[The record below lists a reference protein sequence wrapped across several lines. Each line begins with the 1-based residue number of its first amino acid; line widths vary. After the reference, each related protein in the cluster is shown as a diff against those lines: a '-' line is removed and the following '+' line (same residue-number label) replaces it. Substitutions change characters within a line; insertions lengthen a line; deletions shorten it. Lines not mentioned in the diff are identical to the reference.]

1 MRFGINMPN
10 FGAFGDARTL
20 ADLAREA
27 EERGWDGFFLWDHIG
42 ADWGANNT
50 FADPWIALTAMA
62 MQTSRITL
70 GAVVTPLPRRR
81 PWKVAREAATLDHL
95 SGGRLIL
102 GVGIGSDFGQEYS
115 AFGESPDDK
124 LHGAMLDEALEVITG
139 LWSGEPFNFEGAH
152 YQIHGARFQ
161 PTPVQRPRIPI
172 WVAAVWPHK
181 KPFRR
186 AARWDGLCPLVDDQQ
201 MSPDQLREALA
212 YIRPLLPEGKP
223 FDALAYG
230 GTPGADEAAETA
242 LVAQYR
248 DAGATWWQESMAPDD
263 TLDYARERIW
273 RGPPQLPANPSV

>member
-1 MRFGINMPN
+1 MRFGVNMPN
-10 FGAFGDARTL
+10 FGAFGDARAL

-27 EERGWDGFFLWDHIG
+27 EEHGWDGVFIWDHIG
-42 ADWGANNT
+42 ADWGAENT

-81 PWKVAREAATLDHL
+81 PWKVAREAVTLDHL

-115 AFGESPDDK
+115 AYGESPDDR
-124 LHGAMLDEALEVITG
+124 LHGAMLDEALEIITG
-139 LWSGEPFNFEGAH
+139 LWSGEPFSFEGAH
-152 YQIHGARFQ
+152 YQIHGARYQ

-181 KPFRR
+181 KPLRR
-186 AARWDGLCPLVDDQQ
+186 AARWDGLCPLVDDHQ
-201 MSPDQLREALA
+201 MSPEQLREALA
-212 YIRPLLPEGKP
+212 YVRPLLSADKP
-223 FDALAYG
+223 FDVLAYG
-230 GTPGADEAAETA
+230 GTPGQDEAAETA
-242 LVAQYR
+242 LVAAFR

-263 TLDYARERIW
+263 TLDYARERIR
-273 RGPPQLPANPSV
+273 RGPPLLPAAQR

>member
-27 EERGWDGFFLWDHIG
+27 ELHGWDGFFLWDHIG

-50 FADPWIALTAMA
+50 FADPWIALTAIA
-62 MQTSRITL
+62 IQTSRITL
-70 GAVVTPLPRRR
+70 GTVVTPLPRRR
-81 PWKVAREAATLDHL
+81 PWKVAREAVTLDHL

-115 AFGESPDDK
+115 CYGESPDDK

-139 LWSGEPFNFEGAH
+139 LWSGEPFSFAGSH

-181 KPFRR
+181 KPLRR
-186 AARWDGLCPLVDDQQ
+186 AARWDGLCPLVDDHQ
-201 MSPDQLREALA
+201 MTPEQLREALA
-212 YIRPLLPEGKP
+212 FVQPLLPAGKP

-230 GTPGADEAAETA
+230 GTPGEDEAAETA
-242 LVAQYR
+242 LVAAYR

-263 TLDYARERIW
+263 TLDYARERIR
-273 RGPPQLPANPSV
+273 RGPPRLPTA